1 MKSADRILNQRV
13 ALEALEG
20 RQVVPIP
27 GLTGSSSTLI
37 TLGLGPGLPV
47 LATDLVRQPRQGPGL
62 HSPVRVSA
70 SPLQCARSR
79 SPAHRYDPSWLMLKQ
94 PGRPEFAGRFL
105 AGHPNDRRCPND
117 EQAPQLAVVLLA
129 DAAELLLAAAAV
141 RLRSHTQP
149 CRELSTLSKDGR
161 IRHGRHDRA
170 RCDRPD
176 PGTRASRRLRDG
188 RPVSVKDLLTI

>member
-1 MKSADRILNQRV
+1 
-13 ALEALEG
+13 
-20 RQVVPIP
+20 
-27 GLTGSSSTLI
+27 
-37 TLGLGPGLPV
+37 
-47 LATDLVRQPRQGPGL
+47 
-62 HSPVRVSA
+62 
-70 SPLQCARSR
+70 
-79 SPAHRYDPSWLMLKQ
+79 MLKQ

-161 IRHGRHDRA
+161 IRHGATIALAVIGPIRA
-170 RCDRPD
+170 
-176 PGTRASRRLRDG
+176 PGQVG
-188 RPVSVKDLLTI
+188 G